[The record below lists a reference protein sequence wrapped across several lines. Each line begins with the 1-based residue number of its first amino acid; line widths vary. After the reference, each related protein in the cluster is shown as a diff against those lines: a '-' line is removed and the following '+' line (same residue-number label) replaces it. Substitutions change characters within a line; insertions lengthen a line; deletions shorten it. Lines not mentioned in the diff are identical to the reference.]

1 MDNVISGVGSVV
13 APPVMLMAQVQFPIM
28 ADTFFLFFTI
38 AILVFYIFCFLTILI
53 NNINCNTA
61 TFVVWN

>member
-28 ADTFFLFFTI
+28 ADTFF
-38 AILVFYIFCFLTILI
+38 YFLQLLYSYFIYSV
-53 NNINCNTA
+53 C
-61 TFVVWN
+61 